1 MRINSSAVAMQ
12 SDRSY
17 YAFEEKSSVSVS
29 TNGSSAAILTF
40 SAETREML
48 EHSSESSYNGKTT
61 LSPGRK
67 KENKDVETDTE
78 RGVSANGAAGDRNNG
93 ANGAVSA
100 GLIGAISSSG
110 TSETQRTSEP
120 KVNDKYYMK
129 LQVLKM
135 LLMSMVRLQKLKA
148 KRGKP
153 VDMSQ
158 VERLQKQYD
167 AAVKQARQNGVSVNA
182 ARGFGAAAGSS
193 VSGGAISTSG
203 GGRTLGTVW
212 HKTTVESGF
221 VSETENTA
229 FSAQGIAVTADGR
242 QIGFNVSVEMSRA
255 FEGEYQSVSEEEY
268 IVTDP
273 LVINLDSDT
282 VNVTDQ
288 KFMFDIDADGTKD
301 EISFVGDGSG
311 FLALDKNNDGVINDG
326 RELFGT
332 RSGNGFRDL
341 AVYDKDRNGWIDEAD
356 DVFDKLVIWTKDENG
371 QDKMLSLKE
380 AGVGAIYL
388 GSSATEFSLNNAETN
403 ESNAVVRRT
412 GIYLKE
418 SGEAGTIQHVDL
430 VL

>member
-1 MRINSSAVAMQ
+1 MRISSSTVAMQ

-17 YAFEEKSSVSVS
+17 YAFEDKSSVSVS
-29 TNGSSAAILTF
+29 TNGSSAVILTF
-40 SAETREML
+40 SAETCELL
-48 EHSSESSYNGKTT
+48 EHSSESNYNGRTT
-61 LSPGRK
+61 LSPEQK
-67 KENKDVETDTE
+67 KENKHVQSDTQ
-78 RGVSANGAAGDRNNG
+78 RGAPGQSGNTGENAANGVISNNMLD
-93 ANGAVSA
+93 
-100 GLIGAISSSG
+100 GLNPSKSSG
-110 TSETQRTSEP
+110 TQQTDKTDA
-120 KVNDKYYMK
+120 NDKYYMK

-135 LLMSMVRLQKLKA
+135 LITAMTRLQQLNA
-148 KRGKP
+148 KKGKP

-158 VERLQKQYD
+158 IERLQKQYD
-167 AAVKQARQNGVSVNA
+167 EALRQAKKS
-182 ARGFGAAAGSS
+182 GAAIAASYGRSAGA
-193 VSGGAISTSG
+193 AISTTG
-203 GGRTLGTVW
+203 GGAVSGSGRSAGTVW
-212 HKTTVESGF
+212 HKTTVESAF
-221 VSETENTA
+221 ISETENTA

-255 FEGEYQSVSEEEY
+255 FEGAYESVSEEEY

-282 VNVTDQ
+282 ANVTDQ
-288 KFMFDIDADGTKD
+288 KFLFDIDADGTKD
-301 EISFVGDGSG
+301 EISFVGEGSG

-341 AVYDKDRNGWIDEAD
+341 SVYDKDRNGWIDEAD

-371 QDKMLSLKE
+371 EDKMLSLKE

-388 GSSATEFSLNNAETN
+388 GSADTEFSLNNAVTN
-403 ESNAVVRRT
+403 ESNAVIRRT

-418 SGEAGTIQHVDL
+418 SGEAGTVQHVDL

>member
-1 MRINSSAVAMQ
+1 MRINSSSVAMQ

-40 SAETREML
+40 SAETRELL
-48 EHSSESSYNGKTT
+48 EHSSERGLNGKTT
-61 LSPGRK
+61 LSPEQK
-67 KENKDVETDTE
+67 KENKDVQTDTE
-78 RGVSANGAAGDRNNG
+78 RGVAAQGGTSGKNGDASG
-93 ANGAVSA
+93 V
-100 GLIGAISSSG
+100 ISTNLLDALNSSKS
-110 TSETQRTSEP
+110 SETQQTT
-120 KVNDKYYMK
+120 KDNVNDKYYMK

-135 LLMSMVRLQKLKA
+135 LIMAMQRLQQLNA
-148 KRGKP
+148 KKGKP

-158 VERLQKQYD
+158 IERLQKQYD
-167 AAVKQARQNGVSVNA
+167 EALKQAKQNGAAVSASAGVSSRVT
-182 ARGFGAAAGSS
+182 SS
-193 VSGGAISTSG
+193 GVSGSTVSVG
-203 GGRTLGTVW
+203 SRAAGTVW
-212 HKTTVESGF
+212 HKTTVESAF

-255 FEGEYQSVSEEEY
+255 FEGAYQSISEEDY

-288 KFMFDIDADGTKD
+288 KFLFDIDADGNKD
-301 EISFVGDGSG
+301 EISFVGEGSG
-311 FLALDKNNDGVINDG
+311 FLALDKNKDGVINDG
-326 RELFGT
+326 SELFGT

-341 AVYDKDRNGWIDEAD
+341 AAYDKDKNGWIDEAD

-371 QDKMLSLKE
+371 EDKLLSLKE

-388 GSSATEFSLNNAETN
+388 GSSATEFSLNNANTN
-403 ESNAVVRRT
+403 ESNAIIRRT

-418 SGEAGTIQHVDL
+418 NGEAGTVQHVDL